1 LVVAE
6 RDPVGTPLGIG
17 ERERERERE
26 RRERERERESG
37 ERRAESG

>member
-17 ERERERERE
+17 ERERERE
-26 RRERERERESG
+26 SG